1 MQMELLSAAV
11 YVRAGREDYLC
22 DSCVDTIVPVAFL
35 IFEPIQST
43 NSIFSRKSSQLVSV
57 S

>member
-11 YVRAGREDYLC
+11 YMRTGRADYLC

-35 IFEPIQST
+35 IFEPIQSV
-43 NSIFSRKSSQLVSV
+43 NSVFFVNPTS
-57 S
+57 

>member
-11 YVRAGREDYLC
+11 CVREGREDYLC
-22 DSCVDTIVPVAFL
+22 DSRVDTIVPVAFL

-43 NSIFSRKSSQLVSV
+43 YSIFFP
-57 S
+57 